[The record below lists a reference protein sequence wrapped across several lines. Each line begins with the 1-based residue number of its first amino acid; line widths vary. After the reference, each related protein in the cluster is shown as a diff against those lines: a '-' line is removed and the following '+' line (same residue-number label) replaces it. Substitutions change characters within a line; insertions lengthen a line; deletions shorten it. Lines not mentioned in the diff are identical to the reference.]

1 MWLLGI
7 SAYYH
12 DSAAAI
18 IKDGKIIAAAQEER
32 FNRQKHSAV
41 FPEQAIQF
49 CLKEAGICLAEVD
62 NIVFYEKPLLRFE
75 RLLETY
81 LAFAPR
87 GWRSFLRAM
96 PLWLKTKL
104 FQKRLLIK
112 ELQQFAPGVEIA
124 TRLRFCE
131 HHLSHAASAF
141 YPSPFKKALILVMD
155 GVGEWA
161 TTSVMLGEGH
171 TIRPLKELHF
181 PHSLGLLYSAF
192 TSYCGFKVN
201 DGEYKLMGLAPY
213 GEPRFAE
220 RIKQH
225 LITIADDG
233 SFSLNMC
240 YFNYATDLQMTS
252 RHFHDLFGQPPR
264 QAEQAITAFEMDLA
278 ASIQQVTEEVI
289 LKLSHAIREE
299 YQIEQLCLAGGVAL
313 NCVANGKLLNSKQFE
328 QLWIQPAAGDAGGA
342 IGCALASYH
351 LHHQHPRQLC
361 KEKDGMQG
369 SYLGPAYSD
378 PQILERLQT
387 ADGIRY
393 ERLSEQQLV
402 QSAATA
408 LFNGKVIGWFQG
420 RMEFGPRA
428 LGARSIL
435 GDPRQAAMQSLINQ
449 KIKFR
454 ESFRPFAPAVLR
466 EEVSDYFELHDDSPY
481 MLLVSPVQK
490 KHRLVS
496 EKIQQANPGFEQL
509 ALPRSTIPA
518 VTHVDFSAR
527 IQTVAQADNPR
538 FYTLIKQFK
547 QLSGYAMVVNTSFN
561 VKDEPIVCSPQDALN
576 CFHATAL
583 DELYIGH
590 YRVRKCPPPNTS

>member
-18 IKDGKIIAAAQEER
+18 IKDGKVIAAAQEER
-32 FNRQKHSAV
+32 FNRQKHSAA

-49 CLKEAGICLAEVD
+49 CLKEAGISLAEVD
-62 NIVFYEKPLLRFE
+62 NVVFYEKPLLRFE

-112 ELQQFAPGVEIA
+112 ELQQLTPDAKIA
-124 TRLRFCE
+124 ERLRFCE

-141 YPSPFKKALILVMD
+141 YPSPFKRALILVMD

-233 SFSLNMC
+233 SFSLNMR

-252 RHFHDLFGQPPR
+252 PHFHELFGQPPH

-278 ASIQQVTEEVI
+278 ASIQQVTEEII
-289 LKLSHAIREE
+289 LKLSRAIREE

-313 NCVANGKLLNSKQFE
+313 NCVANGKLLNSKQFK

-342 IGCALASYH
+342 IGSALAAYH

-481 MLLVSPVQK
+481 MLLVAPVQK